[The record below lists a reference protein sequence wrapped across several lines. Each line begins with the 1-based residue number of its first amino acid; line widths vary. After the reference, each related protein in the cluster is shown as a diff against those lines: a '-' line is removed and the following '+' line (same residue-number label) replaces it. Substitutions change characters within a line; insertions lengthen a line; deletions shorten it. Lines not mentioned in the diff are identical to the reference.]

1 MYVYCNNF
9 LIIIFLLDFY
19 SYIKNI
25 DKLKVKNMVVDKE
38 VGFVEIV

>member
-9 LIIIFLLDFY
+9 LIIIFLLDFC

-25 DKLKVKNMVVDKE
+25 DKLKVKNMVVEKE